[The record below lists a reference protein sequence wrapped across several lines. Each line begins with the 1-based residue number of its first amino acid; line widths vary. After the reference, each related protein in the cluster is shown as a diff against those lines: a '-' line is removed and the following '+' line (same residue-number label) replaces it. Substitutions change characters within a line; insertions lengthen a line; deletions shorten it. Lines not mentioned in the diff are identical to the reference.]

1 MVDINVMIK
10 LKKDV
15 KRLGQEKD
23 RAKGR
28 VDQLLKT
35 LEDEFDCSS
44 LKEAQELLKKNER
57 ALKKL
62 DGEYESRLD
71 SFMEEWGDQLG
82 EEE

>member
-1 MVDINVMIK
+1 VVDINVMIK